1 LDIFK
6 GGGSVQNADPSGA
19 CGGLFKKRDSTFH
32 ITVKSIDDI
41 QTYNLLLK
49 IVLVIIFI
57 LLLLEFGMEN
67 MKNKM
72 FFAYQYIK

>member
-1 LDIFK
+1 M
-6 GGGSVQNADPSGA
+6 
-19 CGGLFKKRDSTFH
+19 
-32 ITVKSIDDI
+32 KSIDDI

-72 FFAYQYIK
+72 FFAYQYIKWFEIRFLVLVYVTVERQIPLNDH